1 MSETPEDIPY
11 DRQAH
16 AAGELAQLNDSV
28 RRLIAPNGGPYT
40 FTGTCTYIV
49 GRGRVAVIDPGP
61 DDAAHIAM
69 LADTLRGEQIE
80 QILVT
85 HTHHDHSPGA
95 RLLKEMTGA
104 PIIGCAPHVP
114 TQRAI
119 SGQLD
124 ARHDQ
129 DHHPDQIMQDGDVLS
144 GHGYTLRALF
154 TPGHASNHLCFAYDE
169 ERLLFSG
176 DHVMAWSTTVVG
188 PPDGNMS
195 DYMASLDKLRARDD
209 LIYWPGHGGAVRD
222 PHRFTRALAGH
233 RRYREQA
240 ILAAVTQGVNTIPA
254 IVAKI
259 YDGLDP
265 RLQRAAG
272 LSVLAHLE
280 DLMARG
286 LVRMFGDDA
295 LSARFERTS
304 LLP

>member
-16 AAGELAQLNDSV
+16 AAGELVQLTPSV
-28 RRLIAPNGGPYT
+28 RRLIAPNGGPFT
-40 FTGTCTYIV
+40 FTGTCTYII
-49 GRGRVAVIDPGP
+49 GQGRVAVIDPGP
-61 DDAAHIAM
+61 DDAAHIQM

-80 QILVT
+80 HILVT

-95 RLLKEMTGA
+95 RLLKALTGA
-104 PIIGCAPHVP
+104 PIIGCKPHVP
-114 TQRAI
+114 TERAI
-119 SGQLD
+119 AGQLD

-129 DHHPDQIMQDGDVLS
+129 EHKPDQIMEDGDALA
-144 GHGYTLRALF
+144 GHGYHLTALF
-154 TPGHASNHLCFAYDE
+154 TPGHASNHLCFAYE
-169 ERLLFSG
+169 EEKLLFSG
-176 DHVMAWSTTVVG
+176 DHVMAWSTTVAG

-195 DYMASLDKLRARDD
+195 DYMSSLDKLRARDD
-209 LIYWPGHGGAVRD
+209 VLYWPGHGGAVRE

-240 ILAAVTQGVNTIPA
+240 ILAAITQGIDTIPA

-265 RLQRAAG
+265 RLHKAAG

-280 DLMARG
+280 DLIRRG
-286 LVRMFGDDA
+286 SVRMQGEDA
-295 LSARFERTS
+295 LTARYERA
-304 LLP
+304 

>member
-16 AAGELAQLNDSV
+16 AAGELVQLTPSV
-28 RRLIAPNGGPYT
+28 RRLIAPNGGPFT
-40 FTGTCTYIV
+40 FTGTCTYII
-49 GRGRVAVIDPGP
+49 GQGRVAVIDPGP
-61 DDAAHIAM
+61 DDATHIQM

-80 QILVT
+80 HILVT

-95 RLLKEMTGA
+95 RLLKALTGA
-104 PIIGCAPHVP
+104 PIIGCKPHVP
-114 TQRAI
+114 TERAI
-119 SGQLD
+119 AGQLD

-129 DHHPDQIMQDGDVLS
+129 EHKPDQIMEDGDALA
-144 GHGYTLRALF
+144 GHGYHLTALF
-154 TPGHASNHLCFAYDE
+154 TPGHASNHLCFAYE
-169 ERLLFSG
+169 EEKLLFSG

-195 DYMASLDKLRARDD
+195 DYMSSLDKLRARDD
-209 LIYWPGHGGAVRD
+209 VLYWPGHGGAVRE

-240 ILAAVTQGVNTIPA
+240 ILAAITQGIDTIPA

-265 RLQRAAG
+265 RLHKAAG

-280 DLMARG
+280 DLIRRG
-286 LVRMFGDDA
+286 SVRMQGEDA
-295 LSARFERTS
+295 LTARYERA
-304 LLP
+304 